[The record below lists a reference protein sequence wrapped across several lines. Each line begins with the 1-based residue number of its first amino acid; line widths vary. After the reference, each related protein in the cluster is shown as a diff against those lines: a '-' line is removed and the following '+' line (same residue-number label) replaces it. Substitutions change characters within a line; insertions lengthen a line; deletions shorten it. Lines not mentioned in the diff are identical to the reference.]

1 MGQTKAILENETHES
16 SRLDAEYAEYM
27 SGSLEEPKTET
38 ETGTLIDFGIYKNSH
53 TYDWVYEHD
62 YPYFMWIVK
71 SVRKVHPKLKKVLK
85 PNGLK
90 IVGTKKLGYKL
101 TAI

>member
-53 TYDWVYEHD
+53 TYD
-62 YPYFMWIVK
+62 
-71 SVRKVHPKLKKVLK
+71 
-85 PNGLK
+85 
-90 IVGTKKLGYKL
+90 
-101 TAI
+101 